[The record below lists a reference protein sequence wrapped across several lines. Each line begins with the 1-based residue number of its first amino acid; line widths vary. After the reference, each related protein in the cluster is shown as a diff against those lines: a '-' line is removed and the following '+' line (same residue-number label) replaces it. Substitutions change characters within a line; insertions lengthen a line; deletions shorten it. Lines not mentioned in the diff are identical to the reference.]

1 MVKRS
6 RLSSKG
12 SKPRKGLQKI
22 KMRYAGMER
31 KTAYSLFDI
40 PSGWKLESAI
50 ALPDTHGR
58 DYMVVKLKRVK
69 R

>member
-1 MVKRS
+1 
-6 RLSSKG
+6 
-12 SKPRKGLQKI
+12 
-22 KMRYAGMER
+22 MER